1 MKSLIKKILISETND
16 LRYRRRLNDIREI
29 VRNTYAYIYPCD
41 FDNFLHFM
49 EGIKH
54 GINDVSDNISFNW
67 VEDEETSDIASFVE
81 KHLRNELDEYYSES
95 CYSRD
100 LDLYESEEDKTDY
113 SQFYD
118 VIDDSINDFY
128 GEIEKKVNDDGYV
141 NFVDSEN
148 RILAHKN
155 LWGRLWISDNRFP
168 RRAMIYIPSEPEEK
182 GKIFIK
188 YMEDRYDV
196 KIKDVDYSQSS
207 GDYNDDEF

>member
-1 MKSLIKKILISETND
+1 M
-16 LRYRRRLNDIREI
+16 RYRRRLNDIREI
-29 VRNTYAYIYPCD
+29 VKNTYAYIYPCD
-41 FDNFLHFM
+41 FDNFKHFM

-118 VIDDSINDFY
+118 VIDDSIKDFY
-128 GEIEKKVNDDGYV
+128 GEIKKVVEDDGYM
-141 NFVDSEN
+141 NFYDSN
-148 RILAHKN
+148 DNLIAHKN
-155 LWGRLWISDNRFP
+155 LWGRLWLNDKKFP
-168 RRAMIYIPSEPEEK
+168 KRAMLYIPLDMEEK
-182 GKIFIK
+182 ANLFIK
-188 YMEDRYDV
+188 YMEDKYDIV
-196 KIKDVDYSQSS
+196 IKDIDVFYFD
-207 GDYNDDEF
+207 DNNDDDEF